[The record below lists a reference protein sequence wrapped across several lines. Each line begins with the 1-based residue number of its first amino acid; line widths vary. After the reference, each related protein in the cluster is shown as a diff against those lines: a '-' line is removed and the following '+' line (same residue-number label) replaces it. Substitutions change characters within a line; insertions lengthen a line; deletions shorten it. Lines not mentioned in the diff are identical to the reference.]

1 MVGQPTICADS
12 ALGGYMLTRRATAV
26 ACVIAPLAFLGG
38 QVLLAT
44 MDPASSTLERIASSP
59 AAWTCSHVLIA
70 VAAASY
76 VLVAGGLAGLSPGSA
91 VARLGLLLVVT
102 GAVLQGVLVGVDL
115 TVGTLAASPDSTLAA
130 ALHRDIVD
138 EVVGPLDRWSLL
150 PTFGLTL
157 LAVTMLV
164 RRTLS
169 AGAVAPLLLA
179 LAVPALPDLRIVA
192 AAGLLGAFVVVA
204 WALWRADP
212 ERTLDPLSRR
222 LAWLV
227 CLPFAAVAWVS
238 LPRALLLVAVLGVVW
253 LGLRRAA
260 SPTLT
265 AR

>member
-1 MVGQPTICADS
+1 
-12 ALGGYMLTRRATAV
+12 
-26 ACVIAPLAFLGG
+26 
-38 QVLLAT
+38 
-44 MDPASSTLERIASSP
+44 
-59 AAWTCSHVLIA
+59 
-70 VAAASY
+70 
-76 VLVAGGLAGLSPGSA
+76 
-91 VARLGLLLVVT
+91 VT

-115 TVGTLAASPDSTLAA
+115 TVGTLAASPDSTVAA

-138 EVVGPLDRWSLL
+138 EVVRPLDRWSLL